1 MNPQEKAR
9 YLAYKEPSKEI
20 RSAILC
26 SQQRLQQWSK
36 ESKNTLKTTI
46 PQRDEEYRKHEN
58 LIGQLKAAE
67 ARNRIRLMRLKY
79 QSFRVEE
86 VNHFISCQ
94 PTAQRALRLE
104 LLLPRKIDTSS
115 PGDTLDTLEGG
126 QRWWEEHENAIFDT
140 LILIKLITARQQA
153 MGLPVLPSQEEED
166 EEELANNEAII
177 TYSDDE

>member
-1 MNPQEKAR
+1 MADKESQMQKEKYIMKSNSKSPAELRKMNPQEKAR

-20 RSAILC
+20 RSAIVC

-36 ESKNTLKTTI
+36 ENKNTLKTTI

-115 PGDTLDTLEGG
+115 PGDTLDTLE
-126 QRWWEEHENAIFDT
+126 RKRIEE
-140 LILIKLITARQQA
+140 IL
-153 MGLPVLPSQEEED
+153 ED
-166 EEELANNEAII
+166 ERGLTIKR
-177 TYSDDE
+177 T